1 MICSSS
7 SNRTAIMSLFIVRP
21 MLQIYHGM
29 GRMFYV
35 ARLSPFSLVMQLL
48 PVQFQSPPQPLHQL
62 PSILQNLA
70 RCHQVVIHLLPITF
84 LKLPTQPILL
94 WVSQLLVQ
102 LPTKHWTQFHLNL
115 YQVRLTHLHLPLNDP
130 RRVAQVA
137 NRPSHRFHLLLK
149 TYQK

>member
-1 MICSSS
+1 MIC
-7 SNRTAIMSLFIVRP
+7 RTAIMPSFIVRP
-21 MLQIYHGM
+21 MQYHGM

-35 ARLSPFSLVMQLL
+35 ARLSLFSLVMQSLL
-48 PVQFQSPPQPLHQL
+48 VLFQSPPQPHRQL

-115 YQVRLTHLHLPLNDP
+115 YQVRLTHLHLPLNVP
-130 RRVAQVA
+130 RKAVA
-137 NRPSHRFHLLLK
+137 NRPSHRVLPLLK